1 MANALQLAI
10 LVQFNDSDTWALK
23 DLQTATQISEQTLKN
38 NLAPMVKLKVLLQD
52 GDTYDLNLS
61 KLVSTG
67 EKAKLMF

>member
-23 DLQTATQISEQTLKN
+23 DLQTATQINEQTLKN

-61 KLVSTG
+61 KL
-67 EKAKLMF
+67 A